1 MTDYSFCRVTRKI
14 GKILIDKKTVPPEY
28 GTVYVDSAF
37 PFHHNGKIMMT
48 VLLYDGKG
56 YQTALFESEN
66 YIDWKFVQIIFGR
79 NPEKPHLRWNAAI
92 TSILRDHQLFG
103 PGTLKKVDGYYI
115 AAYTSY
121 PLPGYEAGAGRIGLA
136 RSRDLLSWEP
146 DDGILFPEDG
156 EEWEQGGLYKTC
168 LLEINGTYYLY
179 YNAKRKEAPNKE
191 QTGFA
196 VSKDL
201 KVWTRSGKNPVIGNQ
216 ICGEFTNFFASDPQV
231 FEHNGKYYC
240 FFFGNSTVPEYR
252 TCELVASSDDLVHW
266 NAWEERLITHG
277 ERGSVDDI
285 HAHKPGIL
293 TGPDG
298 ILYHYY
304 TAVNSKNERGIALAV
319 TDPE

>member
-14 GKILIDKKTVPPEY
+14 GKILIDKNTVPPEY

-136 RSRDLLSWEP
+136 RSRDPMRLKAYP
-146 DDGILFPEDG
+146 HTFPV
-156 EEWEQGGLYKTC
+156 LNC
-168 LLEINGTYYLY
+168 LL
-179 YNAKRKEAPNKE
+179 P
-191 QTGFA
+191 
-196 VSKDL
+196 
-201 KVWTRSGKNPVIGNQ
+201 
-216 ICGEFTNFFASDPQV
+216 CM
-231 FEHNGKYYC
+231 
-240 FFFGNSTVPEYR
+240 
-252 TCELVASSDDLVHW
+252 
-266 NAWEERLITHG
+266 
-277 ERGSVDDI
+277 
-285 HAHKPGIL
+285 
-293 TGPDG
+293 
-298 ILYHYY
+298 
-304 TAVNSKNERGIALAV
+304 
-319 TDPE
+319 